1 MSRVRARYPATGV
14 ISAGLIVVLAACG
27 GSGDNSMTSSASPSP
42 SPPSAPAPSAPAPS
56 ASAAPTTSQPLPSPE
71 PSTGAPAQSTAAGA
85 PAADLGETAESAL
98 APYADLVGQP
108 LGDADIGRVL
118 PLFDGDVPLPKGV
131 TIAGAGQ
138 VVKDW
143 DGEIYVEQILGLAEG
158 ATKKDL
164 EAFSASP
171 PEGWTANSI
180 TTTDTSANLVMTRD
194 DGLRLVYA
202 AAIDPEPGA
211 PVAELRLEDTTE
223 GMPDPAWLE
232 ALPAPEGGTLMEVGE
247 GVGGVEIAYT
257 PASEGHVTARWAYP
271 QGDLA
276 SLAAYLAEALPAAG
290 FDFDADALASGSSYI
305 DVSIG
310 DWSGQVIFGE
320 ASVDDETYTELLWVL
335 TRG

>member
-1 MSRVRARYPATGV
+1 MG
-14 ISAGLIVVLAACG
+14 SAAASETAG
-27 GSGDNSMTSSASPSP
+27 
-42 SPPSAPAPSAPAPS
+42 SAPGLDRSADI
-56 ASAAPTTSQPLPSPE
+56 
-71 PSTGAPAQSTAAGA
+71 AGA
-85 PAADLGETAESAL
+85 AEEAL
-98 APYADLVGQP
+98 ESYATLTGQP
-108 LGDADIGRVL
+108 LDGADVGPVL
-118 PLFDGDVPLPKGV
+118 PLFDGNVPLPQGA

-143 DGEIYVEQILGLAEG
+143 DGELYVEQIVGLAEG

-164 EAFSASP
+164 EEFSASP
-171 PEGWTANSI
+171 PAGWTSNSI
-180 TTTDTSANLVMTRD
+180 TTTDSSANLVMTRD

-202 AAIDPEPGA
+202 AAIDPVPGA
-211 PVAELRLEDTTE
+211 PVAELRLESTRE
-223 GMPDPAWLE
+223 EMPDPAWLA

-257 PASEGHVTARWAYP
+257 PAREGHVTARWAYP

-290 FDFDADALASGSSYI
+290 FNFDADALASGSSYI
-305 DVSIG
+305 DVSLG
-310 DWSGQVIFGE
+310 DWSGQVVFGE